1 MSYHPDLSL
10 LEAYAEGS
18 IDAIHGVSVA
28 THLEMCPH
36 CRHQART
43 LEEHCGEVLLNTD
56 VNEDDSSAS
65 NCDWQTMLEQITA
78 SQELVQTRQ
87 SRPKAPVVHVNGRRI
102 TVPRALKR
110 FVSPDAKWR
119 SYGGKVYSLAL
130 HNDDHTHM
138 NLMYISAGVSIPQH
152 THLGTES
159 TLVLHGGFS
168 DEDDHYDAGD
178 FILRDGSVRHSPQ
191 TALDQDCLCLTVLTE
206 PMLFTQGVARIF
218 NLFGK
223 GLYP

>member
-1 MSYHPDLSL
+1 MSYHPDFSL

-36 CRHQART
+36 CRHQAGI
-43 LEEHCGEVLLNTD
+43 LEEHFGEALLHTD
-56 VNEDDSSAS
+56 VSTDIDTLSGN
-65 NCDWQTMLEQITA
+65 DWQQMLEQITA
-78 SQELVQTRQ
+78 SEATTPVKPLRAT
-87 SRPKAPVVHVNGRRI
+87 APVVQVNGRTI

-110 FVSPDAKWR
+110 FVSADAKWR
-119 SYGGKVYSLAL
+119 NYGGKVFSLAL
-130 HNDDHTHM
+130 HSDDNTHM
-138 NLMYISAGVSIPQH
+138 NLMYISGGVSIPQH

-159 TLVLHGGFS
+159 TLVLHGGFH

-178 FILRDGSVRHSPQ
+178 FILRDSSVRHSPQ
-191 TALDQDCLCLTVLTE
+191 TAPEQDCLCLTVLTE